1 MDGVRAR
8 RLKNGSP
15 MGRIVDEALDTVQ
28 QALYSL
34 WLAYVFRFD
43 NWVGEALFLMTN
55 LVFYTMEMKYV
66 ICKSL
71 KIIVGEIGPVELE
84 LIIAS
89 ILIISGYF
97 GTERL

>member
-1 MDGVRAR
+1 
-8 RLKNGSP
+8 
-15 MGRIVDEALDTVQ
+15 
-28 QALYSL
+28 
-34 WLAYVFRFD
+34 
-43 NWVGEALFLMTN
+43 MTN

-97 GTERL
+97 GTEGL